1 MRLTSILA
9 LALVATLHSSATA
22 ISSVK
27 DSKAA
32 IENGAVLGVDSALA
46 VGARLL
52 RGEYGNDGLIADDI
66 VKKRANYGDDDLD
79 DDGLDGDDDD
89 LDDDGDDDDFDEER
103 TLGDVVKKL
112 NPVTALKKAIAKQ
125 PLKADEAYQKMIKRA
140 EKLVYKN

>member
-1 MRLTSILA
+1 MRLTYTLA
-9 LALVATLHSSATA
+9 LALMATLHSSATA

-46 VGARLL
+46 
-52 RGEYGNDGLIADDI
+52 
-66 VKKRANYGDDDLD
+66 RAHYSDDDLD
-79 DDGLDGDDDD
+79 DDGLDGDD
-89 LDDDGDDDDFDEER
+89 LDDDGNDDDFDEER

-125 PLKADEAYQKMIKRA
+125 PLKADEAYQKLIKRA